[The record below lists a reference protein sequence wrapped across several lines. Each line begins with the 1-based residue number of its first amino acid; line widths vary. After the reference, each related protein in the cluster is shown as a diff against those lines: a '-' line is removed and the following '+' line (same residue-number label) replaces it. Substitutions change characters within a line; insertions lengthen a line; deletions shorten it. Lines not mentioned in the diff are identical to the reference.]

1 MKCLVLGT
9 TLVMVTGFHKIP
21 AVMETNEKDTFKYN
35 RSGYVG
41 EGCLRGYVREGQL
54 NDAGC

>member
-1 MKCLVLGT
+1 
-9 TLVMVTGFHKIP
+9 MVTGFHKIP